1 MCVCNYVR
9 IFVDRPVIEITAAT
23 TGCGYVSV
31 SWTATGSSN
40 VCSPVQ
46 YNVTLSSS
54 TMNMTVSTTSMST
67 HNFTKLPENTQFTVT
82 VIGINMMGGASDPV
96 STSVDICMFCT
107 YIISMIFYWLETVA
121 LIVTKLTTLDGCCI
135 VRVTC

>member
-9 IFVDRPVIEITAAT
+9 IFVDRPVIEITTAT

-31 SWTATGSSN
+31 SWTATGN
-40 VCSPVQ
+40 NDECSPVQ

-54 TMNMTVSTTSMST
+54 TMNMIVSTTSMST
-67 HNFTKLPENTQFTVT
+67 HNFTKLPKDTQFTVT

-96 STSVDICMFCT
+96 CISLDICMFCT
-107 YIISMIFYWLETVA
+107 YIISMRFYWLEATYGFDSHQTHQFGW
-121 LIVTKLTTLDGCCI
+121 LLYSTG
-135 VRVTC
+135 